1 MPKNNILYRELRLD
15 GNINEDDRTVDISF
29 SSEAP
34 VERYDW
40 RSDSYYNEILSHES
54 GNVDMT
60 RLENL
65 GVCLYNHNMNQVIGA
80 IIDPQLDDKERRCK
94 ARIRFDKDELSETIY
109 QKVKSGTLKGIS
121 VGYSIDRK
129 SIEIVPADQKS
140 ADGRISG
147 PCRIARLWTPFE
159 VSIVSI
165 PADIDV
171 GIGRSLDSEE
181 LADYNRYKEQ
191 KKEEIKRQQRLNYF
205 ENLKRDLE
213 ILEME

>member
-1 MPKNNILYRELRLD
+1 MPKNDILYRELRLD

-34 VERYDW
+34 VKRYDW
-40 RSDSYYNEILSHES
+40 RLENYYDEILGHDS

-65 GVCLYNHNMNQVIGA
+65 GVCLYNHDWNQVIGA
-80 IIDPQLDDKERRCK
+80 IIEPRLDVQTHRCK
-94 ARIRFDKDELSETIY
+94 AKIRFDRDDLSETIY

-121 VGYSIDRK
+121 VGYNIDMDNV
-129 SIEIVPADQKS
+129 EVVPADKKS
-140 ADGRISG
+140 VDGRFSG
-147 PCRIARLWTPFE
+147 PCKIVRLWTPFE
-159 VSIVSI
+159 VSVVSI

-171 GIGRSLDSEE
+171 GIGRSLDQEE
-181 LADYNRYKEQ
+181 LADYHRYKEQ
-191 KKEEIKRQQRLNYF
+191 KKEETKHQQRLNYF